1 MSQTIGQNMMLVN
14 SSFRNAKS
22 FTLIPVSNDSPY
34 VEAMFDPTSSILAV
48 ISKVMKQS
56 YHMVAKLD
64 DDGQP
69 MRLKNP
75 NPQTGKTVKEERRLV
90 DTFSEFY
97 LSDKLDIKDFINI
110 FAINADSFDYES
122 FFVDTSKETKVSKL
136 IVPGQQIPT
145 S

>member
-1 MSQTIGQNMMLVN
+1 MSQTIGQNMMLVT

-22 FTLIPVSNDSPY
+22 FTMIPVSNDSPY
-34 VEAMFDPTSSILAV
+34 VEAMYDPASGILAV

-64 DDGQP
+64 EDGQP
-69 MRLKNP
+69 IRLKNP

-97 LSDKLDIKDFINI
+97 LADALDIEQFIHL
-110 FAINADSFDYES
+110 FAINASTFDYKA
-122 FFVDTSKETKVSKL
+122 FFVKIKETKKSSIIL
-136 IVPGQQIPT
+136 
-145 S
+145 SA

>member
-1 MSQTIGQNMMLVN
+1 MSQLIGQNMMLVI

-22 FTLIPVSNDSPY
+22 FTMIPVSNDSPY
-34 VEAMFDPTSSILAV
+34 VEAMYDPASGILAV

-56 YHMVAKLD
+56 YHMIAKLD

-69 MRLKNP
+69 IKLKNP

-97 LSDKLDIKDFINI
+97 LSDPLDIEQFIHL
-110 FAINADSFDYES
+110 FAINAATFDYKA
-122 FFVDTSKETKVSKL
+122 FFVNITETKKSNIIL
-136 IVPGQQIPT
+136 QA
-145 S
+145 

>member
-1 MSQTIGQNMMLVN
+1 MSKQIGQTMMLIN

-34 VEAMFDPTSSILAV
+34 VEAMFDPSSSILAV

-56 YHMVAKLD
+56 YHMVPKLD
-64 DDGQP
+64 DEGQP
-69 MRLKNP
+69 MRLKTP

-97 LSDKLDIKDFINI
+97 LSDKADIETFIHM
-110 FAINADSFDYES
+110 FAVNADHFSIEE
-122 FFVDTSKETKVSKL
+122 FFTDVNETKVSKL
-136 IVPGQQIPT
+136 IVPGQ
-145 S
+145 